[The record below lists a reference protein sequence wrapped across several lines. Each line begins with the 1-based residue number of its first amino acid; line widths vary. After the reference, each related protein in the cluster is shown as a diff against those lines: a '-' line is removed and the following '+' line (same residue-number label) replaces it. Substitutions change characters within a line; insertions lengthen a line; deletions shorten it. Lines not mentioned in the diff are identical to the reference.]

1 MSRLLTLE
9 STRKKILS
17 RNAVNLYLWG
27 ALMSIPL
34 IFSLTAHEEH
44 FHSFRSLFIFALFY
58 ALIVYLNNKI
68 LIPKFFLKRHY
79 LVYFTILVSLIVVWA
94 LFQAQF
100 DFLFYGCNCL
110 IPVSSDRVVTAGF
123 QVSFFVL
130 AFSAFKLIRDYQEK
144 EKAYEDRELTRVENE
159 LSFLRDQINP
169 HFLFNTLNTLYAFA
183 IEKSD
188 RVPDFILKLSELM
201 RYMLYDCNTKYVS
214 LSKEI
219 KYLENYI
226 TLQQIRM
233 EDRAKVDFK
242 VNGETAFHQ
251 IAPSI
256 LITFLEN
263 CFTHGFDSQSDNIQI
278 LIEIEIENDVLKFR
292 SRNNRTSSSE
302 EDDQSSG
309 IGLQNVRKRLN
320 ILYAN
325 NYNLTIDTTTE
336 YYYVNLEIN
345 LT

>member
-1 MSRLLTLE
+1 MSSLSL
-9 STRKKILS
+9 SASSRKKLFS

-34 IFSLTAHEEH
+34 FFSLTAHEEH

-68 LIPKFFLKRHY
+68 LIPKFFLKKQY
-79 LVYFTILVSLIVVWA
+79 VAYFAILASLIVVWA
-94 LFQAQF
+94 LFQAHY

-110 IPVSSDRVVTAGF
+110 ISVSSDRVVTAGF

-144 EKAYEDRELTRVENE
+144 EKAFEERELTRVENE

-169 HFLFNTLNTLYAFA
+169 HFLFNTLNTLYSYAL
-183 IEKSD
+183 EKSD
-188 RVPDFILKLSELM
+188 KVPEFILKLSELM
-201 RYMLYDCNTKYVS
+201 RYMLYESNDNYVL
-214 LSKEI
+214 LSKEL
-219 KYLENYI
+219 KYLENYVN
-226 TLQQIRM
+226 LQQIRM
-233 EDRAKVDFK
+233 EGRAKVDFK
-242 VNGETAFHQ
+242 VIGQSENHK

-263 CFTHGFDSQSDNIQI
+263 CFTHGFDGQVNDIVI
-278 LIEIEIENDVLKFR
+278 FIEIEIENGVLKFR
-292 SRNNRTSSSE
+292 SKNNLSLSDG
-302 EDDQSSG
+302 EDHSSG
-309 IGLQNVRKRLN
+309 IGLQNVTKRLD

-325 NYNLTIDTTTE
+325 NYELNIDSTNE
-336 YYYVNLEIN
+336 YYNVNLEIN
-345 LT
+345 LN